1 MARDN
6 NTNNNSQP
14 PDGRCVTVKTL
25 KFLPVVATLMSVI
38 HVAFLLMGVNEVY
51 TEIVVVCGGFY
62 VVHRF
67 SHTLHFCVLHKL
79 LTYYSYTM
87 MCCVWWQRHGLG
99 FGEYLEVARGT
110 MLFVGLILL
119 FLLALKRL
127 YELRK

>member
-6 NTNNNSQP
+6 NTNNNSQT

-25 KFLPVVATLMSVI
+25 KFLPVVATLMSVV

-51 TEIVVVCGGFY
+51 TEIAVVCGGFY

-79 LTYYSYTM
+79 LTYYSYAM
-87 MCCVWWQRHGLG
+87 MCCVWWQRHGFG
-99 FGEYLEVARGT
+99 FGEYLEIARGV
-110 MLFVGLILL
+110 MFFVGLILL